1 MKVAKGRTMI
11 IDAHTHIFPPDFARN
26 RATLA
31 ARDPWF
37 AATYGTTDARM
48 VTAEALIASLDTAGI
63 TAAVICGWPWRD
75 NALCRAHNDYLLDAA
90 HHWPGRL
97 LVLAIVAPL
106 AGSAALAEATRALDA
121 GAVGLGELNADAQGF
136 DFAAA
141 APLAPLADLLTARGL
156 PLLIHTSEP
165 IGHHYP
171 GKGTATPER
180 LMPFLRAQP
189 DLRVIAAHWG
199 GGLPFYTLMPEV
211 AALTRNVWYDAA
223 ATTYLYDF
231 AVFRHVA
238 ALVGP
243 ERILWGTDYPLL
255 RHKPFLRR
263 TREGGLSTEALTAIL
278 GANAQALFH
287 PENMRTTGR

>member
-1 MKVAKGRTMI
+1 VI

-26 RATLA
+26 RVALA

-37 AATYGTTDARM
+37 AATYGATDARM
-48 VTAEALIASLDTAGI
+48 ATAEELIGSLDAAGI
-63 TAAVICGWPWRD
+63 DAAVVCGWPWRD

-90 HHWPGRL
+90 RRWPGRL
-97 LVLAIVAPL
+97 LALAIVAPL
-106 AGSAALAEATRALDA
+106 AGGAALAEATRALDA

-136 DFAAA
+136 DFANPAT
-141 APLAPLADLLTARGL
+141 LAPLADLLIMRGQ

-165 IGHHYP
+165 IGHRYP

-180 LMPFLRAQP
+180 LLPLLRAQP
-189 DLRVIAAHWG
+189 ALRVIAAHWG
-199 GGLPFYTLMPEV
+199 GGLPFYALMPEV

-231 AVFRHVA
+231 AIFRHVA

-263 TREGGLSTEALTAIL
+263 TREAGLGVEALVAIL
-278 GANAQALFH
+278 GANAYTLFR
-287 PENMRTTGR
+287 PASAAPTSP

>member
-1 MKVAKGRTMI
+1 MI
-11 IDAHTHIFPPDFARN
+11 IDAHTHIFPPGFARG
-26 RATLA
+26 RAALA

-37 AATYGTTDARM
+37 AATYGATAARM
-48 VTAEALIASLDTAGI
+48 ATAEELIGSLDAAGI

-75 NALCRAHNDYLLDAA
+75 NALCRDHNDYLLDAA
-90 HHWPGRL
+90 RRWPGRL
-97 LVLAIVAPL
+97 LALAIVAPL
-106 AGSAALAEATRALDA
+106 AGAAALAEATRALDA

-136 DFAAA
+136 DFAA
-141 APLAPLADLLTARGL
+141 PGSLAPLAELLTARGRS
-156 PLLIHTSEP
+156 LLIHTSEP

-180 LMPFLRAQP
+180 LLPFLRAQP

-255 RHKPFLRR
+255 RHTPFLRR
-263 TREGGLSTEALTAIL
+263 TRDAGLDAGALTAIL
-278 GANAQALFH
+278 GANAQALFG
-287 PENMRTTGR
+287 PESTSNTGR

>member
-1 MKVAKGRTMI
+1 MI

-26 RATLA
+26 RVALA

-37 AATYGTTDARM
+37 AATYGATGARM
-48 VTAEALIASLDTAGI
+48 ATAEELVSSLDAAGI
-63 TAAVICGWPWRD
+63 SAAVVCGWPWRD
-75 NALCRAHNDYLLDAA
+75 NALCCAHNDYLLDAA
-90 HHWPGRL
+90 RRWPGRL
-97 LVLAIVAPL
+97 LALAIVAPL
-106 AGSAALAEATRALDA
+106 AGAAALAEATRTLDA

-136 DFAAA
+136 DFATP
-141 APLAPLADLLTARGL
+141 APLAPLADLLTTRGR

-165 IGHHYP
+165 VGHHYP
-171 GKGTATPER
+171 GKGTATPAR
-180 LMPFLRAQP
+180 LLPFLRAQP
-189 DLRVIAAHWG
+189 ELRVIAAHWG

-231 AVFRHVA
+231 AIFRHVA
-238 ALVGP
+238 ALIGP

-263 TREGGLSTEALTAIL
+263 TRETGLDTDALTAIL
-278 GANAQALFH
+278 GANAHALLRV
-287 PENMRTTGR
+287 ESTDSANR

>member
-1 MKVAKGRTMI
+1 
-11 IDAHTHIFPPDFARN
+11 
-26 RATLA
+26 
-31 ARDPWF
+31 
-37 AATYGTTDARM
+37 YGATDARM
-48 VTAEALIASLDTAGI
+48 ATAEELIGSLDAAGI
-63 TAAVICGWPWRD
+63 AAAVICGWPWRD

-90 HHWPGRL
+90 RRWPGRL
-97 LVLAIVAPL
+97 IALAIVAPL
-106 AGSAALAEATRALDA
+106 AGAAALVEATRALDA

-136 DFAAA
+136 DFATP
-141 APLAPLADLLTARGL
+141 APLAPLADLLIARGR

-165 IGHHYP
+165 VGHRYP

-180 LMPFLRAQP
+180 LLPFLRSQP
-189 DLRVIAAHWG
+189 TLRVIAAHWG
-199 GGLPFYTLMPEV
+199 GGLPFYALMPEV

-255 RHKPFLRR
+255 RHQPFLRR
-263 TREGGLSTEALTAIL
+263 TREVGLDADALAAIL
-278 GANAQALFH
+278 GANAHALF
-287 PENMRTTGR
+287 RLGWAVGTGR